1 MTNQTD
7 VDTVLD
13 ERGAFYG
20 TFSGTARVAQQLK
33 HCLRQ
38 GDSHHRLSAD
48 QKESLDLIATKLAR
62 IVNGNPEYADSW
74 IDIAGYA
81 KLVADRLE
89 GTVR

>member
-1 MTNQTD
+1 MNENTD
-7 VDTVLD
+7 VGAVLD
-13 ERGAFYG
+13 ERHTTYG

-81 KLVADRLE
+81 KLISDRLE
-89 GTVR
+89 GNER